1 VLYRKK
7 TDEPRGNYA
16 RIFTHRKIASS
27 TLWQIGSQAAMAVLS
42 ILSAKFV
49 AIGLSKELA
58 GYYNSAY
65 GYLQIFAI
73 LADFG
78 LYAVAVREVS
88 KAEDKGRVL
97 GTIFVLRLAITLLS
111 LGSAVVSVFI
121 VPAWAGTPFPRAV
134 AIASL
139 VPFFTLLA
147 GVLRAAFQVQYKM
160 QFVFVAEVLQRV
172 LTTLGMGVFI
182 LLGVRLTTDVRV
194 EEGFLW
200 IGGAGALLLFLVSFF
215 YAERL
220 IRIRPRL
227 DWPLMK
233 EMLRLAAPF
242 GLAYLFITLYRQL
255 DVVFVAS
262 LRPDFAVQ
270 NAAYGFAGRVEDM
283 AFLIPTFL
291 LNSTLPVLTERLAK
305 KEDVSGLLGKTLFA
319 LLMTGSVF
327 LLFSYFWSR
336 PFTLL
341 FATDHYLSTAT
352 VPGTDTAFRLMSLP
366 MFLNGIVLFCFYV
379 SLALHS
385 WKRLIANFAVA
396 VAFTIALNLLWT
408 GTYGFVG
415 AAWTLTIV
423 HVLLVAALLPQT
435 LAQVRV
441 SLSLRAVTQWL
452 LFSFVLAVLLF
463 LTAPYLVSGKIVF
476 LAGCASL
483 PVLGLLAYAVGAHRT
498 FRP

>member
-1 VLYRKK
+1 MS
-7 TDEPRGNYA
+7 T
-16 RIFTHRKIASS
+16 RKIASS
-27 TLWQIGSQAAMAVLS
+27 ALWQIASQAAMALLS
-42 ILSAKFV
+42 ILAAKFV

-97 GTIFVLRLAITLLS
+97 GTILVLRFTITLLA
-111 LGSAVVSVFI
+111 LGSAVVSVFV
-121 VPAWAGTPFPRAV
+121 VPAWAGTPFPRSV

-160 QFVFVAEVLQRV
+160 QFVFVAEVLQRL
-172 LTTLGMGVFI
+172 LTTIGMAVFI
-182 LLGVRLTTDVRV
+182 LMGVRLTTDARV
-194 EEGFLW
+194 EEAFLW
-200 IGGAGALLLFLVSFF
+200 LGSAGAAVLFLVSFL

-233 EMLRLAAPF
+233 EMLSLAAPF

-255 DVVFVAS
+255 DVVFIAA

-291 LNSTLPVLTERLAK
+291 LNSALPVLTERLGK
-305 KEDVSGLLGKTLFA
+305 KEDVSVLLGKTFFA

-327 LLFSYFWSR
+327 LLFSYFWAR
-336 PFTLL
+336 PLTLL
-341 FATDHYLSTAT
+341 FATTHYLSTAAE
-352 VPGTDTAFRLMSLP
+352 PGTDTAFRLMSLP
-366 MFLNGIVLFCFYV
+366 MFLNGIVLFSFYV

-385 WKRLIANFAVA
+385 WKRLLMNFSVA
-396 VAFTIALNLLWT
+396 VAFTIVLNLLWT

-435 LAQVRV
+435 LAQVKV
-441 SLSLRAVTQWL
+441 SIGAKAVAQWFA
-452 LFSFVLAVLLF
+452 FSAVVGLLLF
-463 LTAPYLVSGKIVF
+463 LSAPYLQSGKAVF
-476 LAGCASL
+476 AAGVASL
-483 PVLGLLAYAVGAHRT
+483 PVLGALAYAVGAHRT
-498 FRP
+498 FRG